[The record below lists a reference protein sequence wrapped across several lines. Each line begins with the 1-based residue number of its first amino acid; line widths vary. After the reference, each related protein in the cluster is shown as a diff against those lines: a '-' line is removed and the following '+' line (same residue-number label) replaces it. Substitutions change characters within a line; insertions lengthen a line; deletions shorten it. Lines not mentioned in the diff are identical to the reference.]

1 MEEIIHLSI
10 AKSKY
15 LRHIIEQYN
24 EIGFRQFDLV
34 DLAQFSIRDWKNK
47 KYPIPKGY
55 MRNARMFSNKLIK
68 IPKKLLIEK
77 KFLKKEA

>member
-1 MEEIIHLSI
+1 MEEIIRLSI

-24 EIGFRQFDLV
+24 EIGFKEFDMV
-34 DLAQFSIRDWKNK
+34 DLAQFSIRDWQNK

-55 MRNARMFSNKLIK
+55 IRNRKMFSNKLVK
-68 IPKKLLIEK
+68 ITKEELLKSRI
-77 KFLKKEA
+77 LKK